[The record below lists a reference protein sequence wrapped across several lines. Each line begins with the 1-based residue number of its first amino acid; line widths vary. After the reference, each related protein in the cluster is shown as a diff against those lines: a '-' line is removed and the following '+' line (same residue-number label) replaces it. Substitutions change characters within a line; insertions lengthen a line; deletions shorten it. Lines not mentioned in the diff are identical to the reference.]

1 MSVLFVPKSLT
12 VILVIESQSLSRFIY
27 FVKKI
32 LVWTYFKKSLSFPD
46 GSVVKESAC
55 QYRRG
60 WFDPW
65 VGKDPLVEEM
75 ETHSSILVWKIQ

>member
-1 MSVLFVPKSLT
+1 MSVVFVPKPLT
-12 VILVIESQSLSRFIY
+12 IILVIESQSLSRFIY
-27 FVKKI
+27 FVKKK
-32 LVWTYFKKSLSFPD
+32 LVWTDFKKSLSFPD

-55 QYRRG
+55 QCRRG

-75 ETHSSILVWKIQ
+75 ATYSSVLVWKIR

>member
-1 MSVLFVPKSLT
+1 M
-12 VILVIESQSLSRFIY
+12 
-27 FVKKI
+27 
-32 LVWTYFKKSLSFPD
+32 WNFKKLLSFPD

-75 ETHSSILVWKIQ
+75 ETHPSILVWKIR